1 MQHLPVPP
9 NIPVPGFPVLQ
20 PQLPVGCVIA
30 FAGPLTE
37 QNSPP
42 TFSPVE
48 SMGWLVCDGRTLKIA
63 QYPDLYRVL
72 GTQYGGNPN
81 QDEFQIPDLRGQFLR
96 GVAVN
101 ASQDPD
107 FNSRTAA
114 NQNSPG
120 SDPVGST
127 ELDAL
132 QTHAH
137 DYQGFEQTAPAQEG
151 SIIAAP
157 TSANTPTGGPV
168 SIGNVQ
174 VRIST
179 ETRPKNVY
187 VYYLIKAF

>member
-1 MQHLPVPP
+1 MQHFPVPP

-20 PQLPVGCVIA
+20 PQLPAGCIIA

-37 QNSPP
+37 QNS
-42 TFSPVE
+42 TPVE
-48 SMGWLVCDGRTLKIA
+48 SMGWLVCDGRTLQIA
-63 QYPDLYRVL
+63 QYPALYAAL

-101 ASQDPD
+101 TSQDPD
-107 FNSRTAA
+107 LNSRTPA
-114 NQNSPG
+114 NQSNPG
-120 SDPVGST
+120 SDPVGSI

-132 QTHAH
+132 ETHAH
-137 DYQGFEQTAPAQEG
+137 DYQGFQQTAPAQEG
-151 SIIAAP
+151 ADVAAP
-157 TSANTPTGGPV
+157 TSATTPTGAPV

-174 VRIST
+174 VRVST

-187 VYYLIKAF
+187 VYYLIKAI